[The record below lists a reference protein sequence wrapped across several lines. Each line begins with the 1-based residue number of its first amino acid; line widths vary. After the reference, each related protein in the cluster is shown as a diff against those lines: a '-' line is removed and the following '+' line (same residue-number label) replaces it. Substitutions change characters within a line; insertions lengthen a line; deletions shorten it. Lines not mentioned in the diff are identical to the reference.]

1 MLCHPLGRY
10 WFHLTISRLPFFFF
24 HSSTTNLKN
33 INQQETSRRA
43 RFSRNDGHM
52 SFKQEKFVYGF
63 TNLYD
68 IFLETKHGQNL
79 SWGDRLATSKFHGPK
94 CCTINKPPT
103 SQQATRRALQ
113 SGHSLKTTGTPNSA
127 ACSFQAVVGMYWETL

>member
-10 WFHLTISRLPFFFF
+10 WFHLTISRLPFFF
-24 HSSTTNLKN
+24 HSSTTKLKN

>member
-1 MLCHPLGRY
+1 
-10 WFHLTISRLPFFFF
+10 
-24 HSSTTNLKN
+24 
-33 INQQETSRRA
+33 
-43 RFSRNDGHM
+43 M

-127 ACSFQAVVGMYWETL
+127 ACSFQAVVGMYWETLERNENRIQPVCSLGSLCCLVLNFYAQKKKAKKRARPVHL